1 MNTDAQDANA
11 RMGHRRWKLSGI
23 RPPDED
29 ELEAR
34 FVVIRE
40 EFGSLKASFDSIIL
54 RVAALNEKLQELRD
68 DFQHHT
74 FYHDPEPGE

>member
-1 MNTDAQDANA
+1 MNSDAQDANA
-11 RMGHRRWKLSGI
+11 QMAHRRWKFSGT
-23 RPPDED
+23 PVSDD

-34 FVVIRE
+34 FVVVRE
-40 EFGSLKASFDSIIL
+40 EFASLKTGFDAIVL